1 MDRLTDLFAGNPRT
15 AMTRLDCDLFS
26 ESDRPLLWK
35 IPHIPNSMNIKQT
48 LTFAVIA
55 VMASSFAFSDD
66 LKSLLTLSPGE
77 SSRETPRGSAAPPE
91 NRVTGRE
98 LAQAEPSA
106 APVKGEPQPSAVL
119 ISASDRLKSHSSV
132 RASISQK
139 MAIQTHTYTAKG
151 SYLQGQDLKLRMEF
165 TVELAGQKG
174 SLLEV
179 CDGQILW
186 SRQDLGGKD
195 QTQIT
200 RRDVRQILQATEQA
214 VRRMKTP
221 DEKTLWET
229 SIMSDLGIGGLPA
242 LLAAFAKD
250 YDFTK
255 TSVGKIDDREV
266 VVLEG
271 TWNAKY
277 RAMWLGAKSKDK
289 TPPPLPLYIPDSVKL
304 SLDKETEF
312 PRRIEY
318 LKLIPGQSTP
328 TAMMTVDFTKVV
340 FNGKISRDDFVF
352 IPPDRPPHVDITQM
366 YLQRL
371 APPKPAA
378 KTPAAAEKASAKAP

>member
-1 MDRLTDLFAGNPRT
+1 
-15 AMTRLDCDLFS
+15 
-26 ESDRPLLWK
+26 
-35 IPHIPNSMNIKQT
+35 MNIKQT

-55 VMASSFAFSDD
+55 VLASSFAFSDD
-66 LKSLLTLSPGE
+66 LKSLLTRSPGD
-77 SSRETPRGSAAPPE
+77 STRRLTRGSQAPAE
-91 NRVTGRE
+91 NRAAGRE
-98 LAQAEPSA
+98 LAQAEKPA
-106 APVKGEPQPSAVL
+106 AERPAPAKGEPQPSAVL
-119 ISASDRLKSHSSV
+119 IAASNRLKSHVSV
-132 RASISQK
+132 RANITEK
-139 MAIQTHTYTAKG
+139 IAIQTHSFTARG

-165 TVELAGQKG
+165 TVELGGQKG

-214 VRRMKTP
+214 VQRMKTP
-221 DEKTLWET
+221 DEKALWQT
-229 SIMSDLGIGGLPA
+229 SVTSDLGIGGLPA

-255 TSVGKIDDREV
+255 TTASKIDDRDV

-277 RAMWLGAKSKDK
+277 RAMWLGAKAKDK

-318 LKLIPGQSTP
+318 LKLIPGQTTP
-328 TAMMTVDFTKVV
+328 TALMTVDFTKVV
-340 FNGKISRDDFVF
+340 FNGKIARDDFVF

-366 YLQRL
+366 YLQHL
-371 APPKPAA
+371 APPKAA
-378 KTPAAAEKASAKAP
+378 TKTPAAEKAP